1 MPADRAQQHAGQPQN
16 TSRPDGHQPTVSPR
30 HGPAARGHR
39 IPSRHPHRPARCDRY
54 RAALGRWQRGDH
66 TARIH
71 HPGPRPGGHRPR
83 DGTTAFRLSH
93 HGRSAQHLFPA
104 VHGAT
109 AGDPRTAYK
118 DTAIRPWFV
127 VFDGDATTYLD
138 GLNTTWY
145 DTNHYLLTMTD
156 AHKVVP
162 ALSATRPSLAQARA
176 RTQQLA
182 TAHATIVSSD
192 WHQLPNAQS
201 LVLPRGPPQP

>member
-1 MPADRAQQHAGQPQN
+1 M
-16 TSRPDGHQPTVSPR
+16 
-30 HGPAARGHR
+30 
-39 IPSRHPHRPARCDRY
+39 
-54 RAALGRWQRGDH
+54 
-66 TARIH
+66 
-71 HPGPRPGGHRPR
+71 
-83 DGTTAFRLSH
+83 
-93 HGRSAQHLFPA
+93 
-104 VHGAT
+104 
-109 AGDPRTAYK
+109 
-118 DTAIRPWFV
+118 
-127 VFDGDATTYLD
+127 FDGDATTYLD

-201 LVLPRGPPQP
+201 LLLPVAPRNRDTAER